1 MGRAR
6 RTSGGLGNFSARYR
20 RATVEDQAALQR
32 QRGRRPGGVGI
43 AGRRRHP
50 NGQCTRLID
59 ERERLYVELERFGF
73 LQPVPSSRGNF
84 ILCRVLGRDARQL
97 KLALEQQGVLVRH
110 FAKPGLE
117 NCIRISA
124 GRPEDSERL
133 LTALR
138 AV

>member
-1 MGRAR
+1 MG
-6 RTSGGLGNFSARYR
+6 N
-20 RATVEDQAALQR
+20 V
-32 QRGRRPGGVGI
+32 
-43 AGRRRHP
+43 
-50 NGQCTRLID
+50 TRLIQ

-73 LQPVPSSRGNF
+73 LQPVLGSRANF
-84 ILCRVLGRDARQL
+84 ILCQVPGRHAREL

-117 NCIRISA
+117 NCVRISA
-124 GRPEDSERL
+124 GRPEDTERL